1 MANPKRGYTL
11 IVIEQFFKPF
21 LNYKYLLYQLLQ
33 REIKARYKQSVIGYA
48 WVIVNPLMQLLVYS
62 FVFSVVFRFPTSIP
76 YPVFLFVGLLPWIY
90 LQTVIAN
97 STLALV
103 DNRELLKKVAFPK
116 EVFIYSIVTAK
127 LIDLFFA
134 SIVFAIFMMF
144 YQVPISASALF
155 ILPLLGIQMMLIT
168 GIGLLFSTANLFYR
182 DIQYLANLIL
192 MLWMYVSPVVY
203 PLSMV
208 PQEWAGL
215 YKLNPMVGII
225 EGYRSALFGT
235 PFDTGAILWSL
246 GFSVAVFVLGF
257 ITFKRMEKVFA
268 DLV

>member
-1 MANPKRGYTL
+1 MLKSFL
-11 IVIEQFFKPF
+11 LPF
-21 LNYKYLLYQLLQ
+21 TSYKYLLYQLIQ
-33 REIKARYKQSVIGYA
+33 REIKARYKQSIIGYA
-48 WVIVNPLMQLLVYS
+48 WVILNPLLQLLVYS

-76 YPVFLFVGLLPWIY
+76 YPVFLFIGLLPWIY
-90 LQTVIAN
+90 LQTVVAN

-103 DNRELLKKVAFPK
+103 DNRELLKKVAFPR

-134 SIVFAIFMMF
+134 SIVLGVFMIF
-144 YQVPISASALF
+144 YQVSISPSAF
-155 ILPLLGIQMMLIT
+155 WIIPLLGIQIMLIT
-168 GIGLLFSTANLFYR
+168 GIGFIFSTANLFYR
-182 DIQYLANLIL
+182 DIQYLANLVL

-208 PQEWAGL
+208 PPEWIGI

-225 EGYRSALFGT
+225 EGYRSALFGQS
-235 PFDTGAILWSL
+235 FDLGTIAWSFV
-246 GFSVAVFVLGF
+246 FSLVIFVVGF
-257 ITFKRMEKVFA
+257 ITFKRSERVFA

>member
-1 MANPKRGYTL
+1 MFKS
-11 IVIEQFFKPF
+11 FFLPITS
-21 LNYKYLLYQLLQ
+21 YKYLLYQLIQ

-48 WVIVNPLMQLLVYS
+48 WVIINPLLQLLVYS
-62 FVFSVVFRFPTSIP
+62 FVFSVVFRFPTAIP

-103 DNRELLKKVAFPK
+103 DNRELLKKVAFPR
-116 EVFIYSIVTAK
+116 EVFIYSIVIAK

-134 SIVFAIFMMF
+134 SIVFGAFMVF
-144 YQVPISASALF
+144 YQVPVSASV
-155 ILPLLGIQMMLIT
+155 IWVLPLLFIQMLLIT
-168 GIGLLFSTANLFYR
+168 GVGLIFSTANLFYR
-182 DIQYLANLIL
+182 DIQYLANLVL
-192 MLWMYVSPVVY
+192 MLWMYISPVVY

-208 PQEWAGL
+208 PSEWVGL

-225 EGYRSALFGT
+225 EGYRSALFGQS
-235 PFDTGAILWSL
+235 FDLGTIAWSFVFSL
-246 GFSVAVFVLGF
+246 VIFIVGFV
-257 ITFKRMEKVFA
+257 TFKKSERVFA